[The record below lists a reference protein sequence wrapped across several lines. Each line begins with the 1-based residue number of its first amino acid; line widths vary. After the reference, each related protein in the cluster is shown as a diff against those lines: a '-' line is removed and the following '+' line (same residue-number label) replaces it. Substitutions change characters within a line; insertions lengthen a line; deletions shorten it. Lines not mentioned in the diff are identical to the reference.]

1 MNKLVFCFLLILGCQ
16 YVSAQDIALKDLT
29 GLYLANI
36 SYVEKQ
42 MQAKGF
48 KFEGVDGDENTIYS
62 NSLDTS
68 VVSEGFW
75 YLLGWDGQE
84 KITVSKTSNR
94 IVYTCGN
101 TSLFGILSELLVLGY
116 KKKQVVD
123 EDCFGETAYVF
134 YGPKNVIRLKP
145 INEYNFE
152 IIIE

>member
-75 YLLGWDGQE
+75 YLLGWQVKNFKRQPDRVQ
-84 KITVSKTSNR
+84 TYN
-94 IVYTCGN
+94 
-101 TSLFGILSELLVLGY
+101 LFIL
-116 KKKQVVD
+116 QVKSMV
-123 EDCFGETAYVF
+123 VM
-134 YGPKNVIRLKP
+134 
-145 INEYNFE
+145 
-152 IIIE
+152 